1 MTENIQ
7 DQLHQEE
14 CKQSKGVK
22 IFASIRRELER
33 GKCSKTFCQIF
44 ARQNMKNQTNAKHS
58 SNSGN
63 IFKSTKNVLE
73 DLTLKRTPL

>member
-1 MTENIQ
+1 MTEKFH
-7 DQLHQEE
+7 DKLHQEE

-22 IFASIRRELER
+22 MFASLRRDLER

-44 ARQNMKNQTNAKHS
+44 PRQNMKNQTNAKHS
-58 SNSGN
+58 SNSVN